1 MSTRRVLPVTFFAHL
16 ANDGFELVLPTLLP
30 LIANEFSLSYSQIGV
45 LAGCMVVTLGAGQF
59 LMGYL
64 SDTTGRRKPFI
75 VAGLFCY
82 SASFYFIGTSQSY
95 NELILWNLL
104 AGLGASVYHPV
115 SVSLIS
121 QVYKQKKGKALG
133 IHGAGGNLGMAGF
146 PLISGVLAELYGWRF
161 VFKVFPAAGFVICF
175 LFLIL
180 VKEEGVAKTTV
191 TIRNVFYHRIIMVI
205 AALGLVSM
213 AARGLHIFLP
223 LKLSDLGYSSTDF
236 GLFLSLFNGFGVI
249 GQVLGGYLSDI
260 YDKANMIAV
269 LSVVSGGL
277 MYLALYTSGYT
288 VMLIFVAAAGLLFNS
303 IWPTLFGLLT
313 DRTPEQL
320 HGTGLGLFFSIGYTM
335 ASSAP
340 VLMGFITDAS
350 SMHVSFVLV
359 PLFAVL
365 AAVVILKK

>member
-1 MSTRRVLPVTFFAHL
+1 
-16 ANDGFELVLPTLLP
+16 
-30 LIANEFSLSYSQIGV
+30 
-45 LAGCMVVTLGAGQF
+45 
-59 LMGYL
+59 
-64 SDTTGRRKPFI
+64 
-75 VAGLFCY
+75 
-82 SASFYFIGTSQSY
+82 
-95 NELILWNLL
+95 
-104 AGLGASVYHPV
+104 
-115 SVSLIS
+115 
-121 QVYKQKKGKALG
+121 
-133 IHGAGGNLGMAGF
+133 
-146 PLISGVLAELYGWRF
+146 